1 METESTYKI
10 CTKEVRSGKSENG
23 ASLIH
28 GRNLGR
34 KRTLLVSGSERKL
47 NDTDDQEESE
57 SDKYSEITHDSA
69 IHGNPKWKSKTVFN
83 RYCGRIGEARL
94 QPHRPP
100 TDPAAS
106 PRASFQD

>member
-10 CTKEVRSGKSENG
+10 CTKDVRSENG

-57 SDKYSEITHDSA
+57 SDKYSEN
-69 IHGNPKWKSKTVFN
+69 NP
-83 RYCGRIGEARL
+83 
-94 QPHRPP
+94 
-100 TDPAAS
+100 
-106 PRASFQD
+106 